1 MSDSRDFSG
10 QTIEDVDFA
19 GADLTNAKF
28 KNAFVKNC
36 DFTAAKLIHAAL
48 DAADFEG
55 CSFHGVSFKR
65 WYFDGAPTTAHAR
78 FVDCDFTGA
87 DFEDRD
93 LTNVRFVRC
102 KLAGVE
108 PKSPRTIDGVVLVEC
123 DVDRD
128 AFAQRLGVRP
138 MPAAGVP
145 AKYLL
150 EAEMFCA
157 DLRQRWRV
165 STVATF
171 DHHPT
176 REEIERALSP
186 EAERILGEGY
196 AYDFNDFV
204 VKAG

>member
-1 MSDSRDFSG
+1 MTESRDFNG
-10 QTIEDVDFA
+10 ARIVDTDFS
-19 GADLTNAKF
+19 GADLTNATF

-36 DFTAAKLIHAAL
+36 DFTGAKLIHAAL

-55 CSFHGVSFKR
+55 CSFLGARFDR
-65 WYFDGAPTTAHAR
+65 FYFDRPPTTAHAR

-102 KLAGVE
+102 KLAGVV
-108 PKSPRTIDGVVLVEC
+108 PKSPRTIDRVELVDC

-128 AFAQRLGVRP
+128 AFAARLGVRP
-138 MPAAGVP
+138 LPVAGVP
-145 AKYLL
+145 AQYLL
-150 EAEMFCA
+150 EAEMSCA

-171 DHHPT
+171 DHYPT

-186 EAERILGEGY
+186 EAERIVGEGY
-196 AYDFNDFV
+196 AYDFNDLV